1 MVGVGEIYVKAK
13 PESTLWHKD
22 GTQDGMVIEDRIPD
36 WKCSGKR
43 WLWRQNRKSV
53 CSSSFIKDF
62 VCPCLNPHPAID
74 KGFLQ
79 VTGFRCS
86 VNLRD
91 WEKARLSHLVEV
103 NKPPLGLYPRLLT
116 ALHVLPRC
124 KGIHYSKGKNVSAR
138 SHAGQKHLWV
148 RWGAP

>member
-1 MVGVGEIYVKAK
+1 MVPRMAWLLRTGFQTGSVLANDDFEG
-13 PESTLWHKD
+13 
-22 GTQDGMVIEDRIPD
+22 RI
-36 WKCSGKR
+36 GKVSAA
-43 WLWRQNRKSV
+43 LPSL
-53 CSSSFIKDF
+53 KDF
-62 VCPCLNPHPAID
+62 VCPCLNPRPAID

-79 VTGFRCS
+79 VMGFRCS